1 MLKLEIC
8 DSTSCFSDLDKKSI
22 LVMKLVFCFIKN
34 FHLNKTFTNGII
46 TEKCGSAIGTK
57 TKNGKYPLTLRIL

>member
-1 MLKLEIC
+1 
-8 DSTSCFSDLDKKSI
+8 
-22 LVMKLVFCFIKN
+22 MKLVFCFIKN